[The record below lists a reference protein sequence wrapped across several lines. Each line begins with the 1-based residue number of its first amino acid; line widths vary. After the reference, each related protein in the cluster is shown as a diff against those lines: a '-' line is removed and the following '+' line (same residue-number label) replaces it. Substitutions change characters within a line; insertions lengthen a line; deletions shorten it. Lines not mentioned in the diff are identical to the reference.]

1 MIYISIL
8 LLIISAISKS
18 ICDISESCFSTSKL
32 SSLNPNFW
40 NKHASAGNKWK
51 NGDKSQGE
59 KFLFSST
66 ILVFLTDAWHLFDVI
81 RDLSLIAAII
91 LTNNIWLLI
100 AIYPVRQLLFQITY
114 SYLTKK

>member
-1 MIYISIL
+1 MSIL

-32 SSLNPNFW
+32 SNLNPNFW
-40 NKHASAGNKWK
+40 NKHASASNKWK

-81 RDLSLIAAII
+81 RDLSLISAMI
-91 LTNNIWLLI
+91 LTNNLWLLL
-100 AIYPVRQLLFQITY
+100 AVYPIRQLFFQITY